1 MIARLTRSSLLEV
14 MHHDYIRTARAK
26 GLREIAVI
34 SHHALKNA
42 LIPVVTIMAIQVAGL
57 LSGAVITEAVFGIP
71 GDRTAVGQRH
81 PGPRHAAA
89 AGIRAVRDGAGDPR
103 QSGGRYSLFH
113 PRSPGALPFG
123 QGQELSLSPTA
134 LTEPV
139 ALEEIRA
146 ASLLRDAVAA
156 FRRNHLAMAGLLF
169 VLLLALLAIFAPL
182 VSPYNPYIVDLD
194 NSLLPPSL
202 HHWLGTDNFGR
213 DVLTRIL
220 YGARISLVVGLVPSF
235 IALVIGTA
243 MGILSG
249 YVGGR
254 TDFVVMRLA
263 DMMIAFPSLLLAMVV
278 MYTLGAN
285 LFNIFIALA
294 LVGWAG
300 VARVVRA
307 QTLALKEKEFIEAA
321 RANGTS
327 RLTIMGHHIFPNVV
341 PTLIV
346 LFSLSIPDAIMWE
359 LSLSFLGV
367 GVQPPDSSWG
377 LLVSAGKDYLFQAPM
392 VAVAPGVAIL
402 IAVLAF
408 NFVGDGLRDALDP
421 SMKG

>member
-1 MIARLTRSSLLEV
+1 MSQSTASIA
-14 MHHDYIRTARAK
+14 
-26 GLREIAVI
+26 
-34 SHHALKNA
+34 
-42 LIPVVTIMAIQVAGL
+42 
-57 LSGAVITEAVFGIP
+57 
-71 GDRTAVGQRH
+71 
-81 PGPRHAAA
+81 
-89 AGIRAVRDGAGDPR
+89 
-103 QSGGRYSLFH
+103 
-113 PRSPGALPFG
+113 
-123 QGQELSLSPTA
+123 
-134 LTEPV
+134 EPV
-139 ALEEIRA
+139 NLEDIRA
-146 ASLLRDAVAA
+146 ASFLRDATTA
-156 FRRNHLAMAGLLF
+156 FRRNRLAMVGLLF
-169 VLLLALLAIFAPL
+169 VILLALLAIFAPL

-194 NSLLPPSL
+194 QQLLPPSL

-213 DVLTRIL
+213 DVLTRII
-220 YGARISLVVGLVPSF
+220 YGARISLVVGIVPSF
-235 IALVIGTA
+235 ISLVIGTV

-321 RANGTS
+321 RANGTTQS
-327 RLTIMGHHIFPNVV
+327 TVMAHHIFPNVV

-359 LSLSFLGV
+359 SSLSFLGV
-367 GVQPPDSSWG
+367 GVQPPKSSWG
-377 LLVSAGKDYLFQAPM
+377 LLVSAGEDYLFQAPM

-402 IAVLAF
+402 LAVLAF

>member
-1 MIARLTRSSLLEV
+1 M
-14 MHHDYIRTARAK
+14 
-26 GLREIAVI
+26 
-34 SHHALKNA
+34 
-42 LIPVVTIMAIQVAGL
+42 
-57 LSGAVITEAVFGIP
+57 
-71 GDRTAVGQRH
+71 
-81 PGPRHAAA
+81 
-89 AGIRAVRDGAGDPR
+89 
-103 QSGGRYSLFH
+103 
-113 PRSPGALPFG
+113 
-123 QGQELSLSPTA
+123 SLSPA
-134 LTEPV
+134 SLVEPI
-139 ALEEIRA
+139 AAEDIRA
-146 ASLLRDAVAA
+146 ASLLRDATTA
-156 FRRNHLAMAGLLF
+156 FRRNRLAMAGLLF
-169 VLLLALLAIFAPL
+169 VLLLALLAIFVPL

-202 HHWLGTDNFGR
+202 QHWLGTDNFGR
-213 DVLTRIL
+213 DVLTRII

-321 RANGTS
+321 RANGTT

-359 LSLSFLGV
+359 SSLSFLGV
-367 GVQPPDSSWG
+367 GVQPPASSWG

-421 SMKG
+421 AMKG

>member
-1 MIARLTRSSLLEV
+1 VSQSTISIA
-14 MHHDYIRTARAK
+14 
-26 GLREIAVI
+26 
-34 SHHALKNA
+34 
-42 LIPVVTIMAIQVAGL
+42 
-57 LSGAVITEAVFGIP
+57 
-71 GDRTAVGQRH
+71 
-81 PGPRHAAA
+81 
-89 AGIRAVRDGAGDPR
+89 
-103 QSGGRYSLFH
+103 
-113 PRSPGALPFG
+113 
-123 QGQELSLSPTA
+123 
-134 LTEPV
+134 EPILV
-139 ALEEIRA
+139 EEIRA
-146 ASLLRDAVAA
+146 ASFLRDAITA
-156 FRRNHLAMAGLLF
+156 FRRNRLAMVGLLF

-194 NSLLPPSL
+194 QQLLPPSL

-213 DVLTRIL
+213 DVLTRII
-220 YGARISLVVGLVPSF
+220 YGARISLVVGIVPSF
-235 IALVIGTA
+235 ISLMIGTV
-243 MGILSG
+243 MGILIG

-254 TDFVVMRLA
+254 TDFVFMRLA

-300 VARVVRA
+300 VARVVRS

-321 RANGTS
+321 RANGTTQS
-327 RLTIMGHHIFPNVV
+327 TVMAHHIFPNVV

-359 LSLSFLGV
+359 SSLSFLGV
-367 GVQPPDSSWG
+367 GVQPPAASWG
-377 LLVSAGKDYLFQAPM
+377 LLVSTGKDYLFQAPM
-392 VAVAPGVAIL
+392 FAVAPGVAIL
-402 IAVLAF
+402 LAVLAF

>member
-1 MIARLTRSSLLEV
+1 MSQA
-14 MHHDYIRTARAK
+14 TA
-26 GLREIAVI
+26 
-34 SHHALKNA
+34 S
-42 LIPVVTIMAIQVAGL
+42 
-57 LSGAVITEAVFGIP
+57 
-71 GDRTAVGQRH
+71 TA
-81 PGPRHAAA
+81 
-89 AGIRAVRDGAGDPR
+89 
-103 QSGGRYSLFH
+103 
-113 PRSPGALPFG
+113 
-123 QGQELSLSPTA
+123 
-134 LTEPV
+134 EPV
-139 ALEEIRA
+139 NLEDIRA
-146 ASLLRDAVAA
+146 ASFLRDATAA
-156 FRRNHLAMAGLLF
+156 FRRNRLAMVGLLF
-169 VLLLALLAIFAPL
+169 VILLALLAIFAPL

-194 NSLLPPSL
+194 QSLLPPSL

-213 DVLTRIL
+213 DVLTRII

-235 IALVIGTA
+235 ISLVIGTV

-300 VARVVRA
+300 VARVVRS

-321 RANGTS
+321 RANGTTQS
-327 RLTIMGHHIFPNVV
+327 TVMAHHIFPNVV

-359 LSLSFLGV
+359 SSLSFLGV
-367 GVQPPDSSWG
+367 GVQPPEASWG

-392 VAVAPGVAIL
+392 VAVAPGMAIL
-402 IAVLAF
+402 LAVLVF

-421 SMKG
+421 SLKG

>member
-1 MIARLTRSSLLEV
+1 M
-14 MHHDYIRTARAK
+14 
-26 GLREIAVI
+26 
-34 SHHALKNA
+34 
-42 LIPVVTIMAIQVAGL
+42 
-57 LSGAVITEAVFGIP
+57 
-71 GDRTAVGQRH
+71 
-81 PGPRHAAA
+81 
-89 AGIRAVRDGAGDPR
+89 
-103 QSGGRYSLFH
+103 
-113 PRSPGALPFG
+113 
-123 QGQELSLSPTA
+123 SLSPA
-134 LTEPV
+134 SLVEPIAV
-139 ALEEIRA
+139 EDIRA
-146 ASLLRDAVAA
+146 ASLLRDATTA
-156 FRRNHLAMAGLLF
+156 FRRNRLAMAGLLF

-202 HHWLGTDNFGR
+202 QHWLGTDNFGR
-213 DVLTRIL
+213 DVLTRII

-321 RANGTS
+321 RANGTT

-359 LSLSFLGV
+359 SSLSFLGV
-367 GVQPPDSSWG
+367 GVQPPASSWG

-421 SMKG
+421 AMKG